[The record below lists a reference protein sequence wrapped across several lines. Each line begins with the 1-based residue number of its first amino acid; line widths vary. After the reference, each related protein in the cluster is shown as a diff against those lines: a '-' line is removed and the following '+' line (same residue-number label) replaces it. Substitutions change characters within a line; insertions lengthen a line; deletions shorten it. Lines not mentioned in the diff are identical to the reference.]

1 MSRPVKSELTTY
13 NGKMYVD
20 TVFTD
25 KYELFMSAS
34 VEVNGNFLN
43 IVQDRYDNH
52 LMLHADAIPH
62 LIKALQKLQ
71 RQAKKAPLK

>member
-1 MSRPVKSELTTY
+1 MSRPVKSELATY
-13 NGKMYVD
+13 NGTMYVN

-25 KYELFMSAS
+25 TNEMFMSAS

-43 IVQDRYDNH
+43 IVQDKYDNQ

-62 LIKALQKLQ
+62 LIKALNKLH
-71 RQAKKAPLK
+71 RQAKKT

>member
-1 MSRPVKSELTTY
+1 
-13 NGKMYVD
+13 MYVE

-25 KYELFMSAS
+25 KNETFMFAS
-34 VEVNGNFLN
+34 VEVNNDFLN
-43 IVQDRYDNH
+43 IVQDKYNH

-71 RQAKKAPLK
+71 RQSAKAK

>member
-1 MSRPVKSELTTY
+1 MSRPVKSEIATY
-13 NGKMYVD
+13 NGKMHVN

-25 KYELFMSAS
+25 TNEMFMSAS

-71 RQAKKAPLK
+71 RQSKKA

>member
-1 MSRPVKSELTTY
+1 MSRPVKSNLATY
-13 NGKMYVD
+13 SGTMYVE

-25 KYELFMSAS
+25 TNEPFMSAS

-43 IVQDRYDNH
+43 IVQDKYDNH

-71 RQAKKAPLK
+71 RQAKKA

>member
-1 MSRPVKSELTTY
+1 MSRPVKSELVVY
-13 NGKMYVD
+13 NGVMHVD
-20 TVFTD
+20 THFTD
-25 KYELFMSAS
+25 TNEPFMSAS

-43 IVQDRYDNH
+43 IVQDKYDNH

-71 RQAKKAPLK
+71 RQAKKA

>member
-1 MSRPVKSELTTY
+1 MSRPVKSQLVTHKGT
-13 NGKMYVD
+13 MYVE

-25 KYELFMSAS
+25 KNETFMFAS

-71 RQAKKAPLK
+71 RQAKKA

>member
-1 MSRPVKSELTTY
+1 MSRPVKSNLATY
-13 NGKMYVD
+13 SGTMYVE

-25 KYELFMSAS
+25 TNETFMSAS

-43 IVQDRYDNH
+43 IVQDKYDNH
-52 LMLHADAIPH
+52 LMLDVSAIPH

-71 RQAKKAPLK
+71 RQAKKA